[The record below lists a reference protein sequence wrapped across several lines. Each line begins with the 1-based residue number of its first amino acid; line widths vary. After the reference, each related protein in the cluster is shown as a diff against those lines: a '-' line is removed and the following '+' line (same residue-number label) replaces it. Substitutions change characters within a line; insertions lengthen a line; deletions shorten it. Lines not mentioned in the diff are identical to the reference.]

1 MSHPTLKKTQ
11 VFLWILAL
19 EIIGAGIGMMTSAN
33 IPNWYA
39 QLNLSP
45 LNPPGWVFGVAWPL
59 LYVLIAI
66 TGFRLWQRRYQPKM
80 KPLLILFAIQMIMN
94 WAWSFLFFGAHML
107 WASCIW
113 LLVLIIVVLLLAIRT
128 WKKERISAYL
138 LLPYLAWICFA
149 AYLNGYA
156 ALMN

>member
-1 MSHPTLKKTQ
+1 MPHSALKNTQ

-33 IPNWYA
+33 IPGWYA

-45 LNPPGWVFGVAWPL
+45 LNPPGWVFSVVWPL
-59 LYVLIAI
+59 LYALIAI
-66 TGFRLWQRRYQPKM
+66 TGFRLWQRRHQQDM
-80 KPLLILFAIQMIMN
+80 KPLLILFAVQMIMN
-94 WAWSFLFFGAHML
+94 WAWSFLFFGAHLL
-107 WASCIW
+107 WASYLW
-113 LLVLIIVVLLLAIRT
+113 LLILIIVVLLLVLRAWR
-128 WKKERISAYL
+128 KERISAYI

-156 ALMN
+156 AVMN